1 MRSRMLERGLAT
13 KRSLTPAPRTIPSA
27 KAVMYRVIGTLM
39 ALWCLS
45 LPATLDRADGA
56 RLAPSSPQFTEE
68 MHDGD
73 PKYYNSR
80 VLYTSEGSTVTVH
93 QRQFKGGTG
102 GGGATRWRQGGIIE
116 RTAGNAAQAS
126 FGPGSWTDGE
136 LSPWYVYVGGGH
148 GKIYRLSPDRVHFS
162 VGLSRTRQALVLR
175 DRSPTPRCEVM
186 RGRQ

>member
-1 MRSRMLERGLAT
+1 MRSRMLRLGLAT
-13 KRSLTPAPRTIPSA
+13 KRSITPAPRNISSA

-39 ALWCLS
+39 ALLCLS

-80 VLYTSEGSTVTVH
+80 VLYTSEESTVTVH

-102 GGGATRWRQGGIIE
+102 EGGATRWRQGGIIE
-116 RTAGNAAQAS
+116 RTDGYAARSS

-136 LSPWYVYVGGGH
+136 LSPWYVYVGEGTTTYTG
-148 GKIYRLSPDRVHFS
+148 S
-162 VGLSRTRQALVLR
+162 VQIEYIFQWDS
-175 DRSPTPRCEVM
+175 RSP
-186 RGRQ
+186 GRPWSSVIVHRLRPAR